1 MQLKQEQSM
10 VLILNQLTLLL
21 NIYNLFFFVYNK
33 LQKLF
38 LGGSMIEINTPQTI
52 TELADIFG
60 VTRQAMNNRV
70 KKLEEQYFSKN
81 ELGKNV
87 VTLEGIEK
95 LAEIYK
101 LEAKIVFPQA
111 DVNSTTENSSI
122 NPLQIVIE
130 SKDAEINRLYAQIQ
144 AKDLQI
150 EKKDEQLNEKDR
162 QISVKDLQIS
172 EKDKQIDQQ
181 QQLTARAMQDSEVLS
196 LELKEEQER
205 GFFARLFSK
214 KKKKI
219 ETNQTSD

>member
-1 MQLKQEQSM
+1 
-10 VLILNQLTLLL
+10 
-21 NIYNLFFFVYNK
+21 
-33 LQKLF
+33 
-38 LGGSMIEINTPQTI
+38 MIEINTPQTI

-95 LAEIYK
+95 LAQIYK
-101 LEAKIVFPQA
+101 LEAQIILPESEIETNFDNQQ
-111 DVNSTTENSSI
+111 S
-122 NPLQIVIE
+122 NPLNLVIE
-130 SKDAEINRLYAQIQ
+130 SKEAEINRLYAQLQ

-150 EKKDEQLNEKDR
+150 EKKDQQLNEKDR
-162 QISVKDLQIS
+162 QISVKDLQIA

-196 LELKEEQER
+196 LELKEEQEK
-205 GFFARLFSK
+205 GFLARLFSK
-214 KKKKI
+214 KKKKL
-219 ETNQTSD
+219 ETNQNLD

>member
-1 MQLKQEQSM
+1 
-10 VLILNQLTLLL
+10 
-21 NIYNLFFFVYNK
+21 
-33 LQKLF
+33 
-38 LGGSMIEINTPQTI
+38 MIEINTPQTI

-70 KKLEEQYFSKN
+70 KKLEAQYFSKN

-95 LAEIYK
+95 LTEIYK
-101 LEAKIVFPQA
+101 LDAKIAFPK
-111 DVNSTTENSSI
+111 NETEATVEENQI
-122 NPLQIVIE
+122 NPLKLVIE

-150 EKKDEQLNEKDR
+150 EKKDDQLNEKDR
-162 QISVKDLQIS
+162 QISVKDLQIA

-196 LELKEEQER
+196 LELKEEQEK

-214 KKKKI
+214 KKKKV

>member
-1 MQLKQEQSM
+1 M
-10 VLILNQLTLLL
+10 
-21 NIYNLFFFVYNK
+21 
-33 LQKLF
+33 
-38 LGGSMIEINTPQTI
+38 NTPQTI

-101 LEAKIVFPQA
+101 LDAKINLTKSDSNKKIDDEQ
-111 DVNSTTENSSI
+111 I
-122 NPLQIVIE
+122 NPLKLVIE
-130 SKDAEINRLYAQIQ
+130 SKEAEINRLYAQLQ

-150 EKKDEQLNEKDR
+150 EKKDQQLNEKDR

-196 LELKEEQER
+196 LELKEEQAK
-205 GFFARLFSK
+205 GFLARLFSK
-214 KKKKI
+214 KKKNH
-219 ETNQTSD
+219 EPSQPLE